1 MLASVTS
8 ASLLGIECIP
18 IKVEVHVGKG
28 VKFHIVGLPDNA
40 IKESER
46 RIYAA
51 IQNSSYKGPI
61 HGVIINLSPADIRKE
76 GSGFDLPMAL
86 GLLAATGQIPKHH
99 LENTLFI
106 GELGLDGSLSPVK
119 GILSI
124 VHYAKTAGL
133 KAVFVPRKNYLEA
146 KKIKG
151 ITIKG
156 MDTLVHAIQ
165 ILEGSESGEFP
176 INSTSNDGPKSSL
189 CFSDVKGQKIIKRAF
204 QIAAIGRHNL
214 IMIGPPG
221 AGKTML
227 ARRFSGILPP
237 MREDEIIE
245 TSKIYSLIG
254 SLGKKQLINHRPF
267 RNPHHTISDVA
278 LVGGGSYPLPG
289 EISLAHN
296 GVLFLDELPEF
307 KRQVLEVLRQPIELQ
322 EIKISRA
329 RFTVTYPSNFQLIA
343 ALNPCPC
350 GYYNHPKQTCSC
362 SSMMV
367 SKYLS
372 KISGPLLDRIDLHV
386 EVTPVEIAELQ
397 DTRSEKARSTQEILH
412 ENMQVHEFQKSRFGT
427 SPYIPNANYS
437 IPEIRKFCSLPPDG
451 QKMLGVW
458 MEKLQLSARAYHK
471 ILLLARS
478 IADLNFCG
486 EIKTEH
492 LAEAIQFRNLDRG
505 NWTQNSR

>member
-8 ASLLGIECIP
+8 ASLLGIESIP

-40 IKESER
+40 VKESER

-51 IQNSSYKGPI
+51 IQNSGYKGPI

-86 GLLAATGQIPKHH
+86 GLLAATGQIPSEH

-124 VHYAKTAGL
+124 VHYAKSAGL
-133 KAVFVPRKNYLEA
+133 KAVFVPKQNYLEA

-151 ITIKG
+151 IPVKG
-156 MDTLVHAIQ
+156 MENLNHAIQ
-165 ILEGSESGEFP
+165 ILQGAETGEFP
-176 INSTSNDGPKSSL
+176 TPKDTINSTNSPL
-189 CFSDVKGQKIIKRAF
+189 CFSDVKGQNIIKRAF

-227 ARRFSGILPP
+227 ARRFPGILPP
-237 MREDEIIE
+237 MHEEEIIE

-254 SLGKKQLINHRPF
+254 SLGKKQLVSQRPF

-296 GVLFLDELPEF
+296 GVLFMDELPEF
-307 KRQVLEVLRQPIELQ
+307 KRQVLEVLRQPIELK

-362 SSMMV
+362 SSLMV
-367 SKYLS
+367 AKYLS

-386 EVTPVEIAELQ
+386 EVTPVEIAELR
-397 DTRSEKARSTQEILH
+397 DSSTEKPKSTAEILS
-412 ENMQVHEFQKSRFGT
+412 ENIQVHEFQKTRFGQKAF
-427 SPYIPNANYS
+427 IPNASYS
-437 IPEIRKFCSLPPDG
+437 IPEIRKHCLLPLDG
-451 QKMLGVW
+451 QKLLGVW

-478 IADLNFCG
+478 IADLNFCDQ
-486 EIKTEH
+486 IKTEH

-505 NWTQNSR
+505 NWAQNS